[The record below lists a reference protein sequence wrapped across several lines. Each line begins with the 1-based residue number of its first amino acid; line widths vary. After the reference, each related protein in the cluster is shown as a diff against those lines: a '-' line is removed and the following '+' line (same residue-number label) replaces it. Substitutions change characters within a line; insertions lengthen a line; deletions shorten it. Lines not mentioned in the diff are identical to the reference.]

1 MYTEALILLA
11 AKLYCCFHSRAV
23 FGSLRIRSEEEE
35 NAQIILKNSTKFICL
50 KGFLSSLAA
59 ANGS

>member
-23 FGSLRIRSEEEE
+23 FGSLRIRSEEE